1 MLQWHS
7 PEGISGK
14 IFRLQLNRNTVS
26 AVFQGLKGFEILLIF
41 RVITNPPTALARKA
55 ALHTYSKNNNRIN
68 HLLFMDSV
76 YPLHY
81 GLLIR

>member
-41 RVITNPPTALARKA
+41 FLRL
-55 ALHTYSKNNNRIN
+55 
-68 HLLFMDSV
+68 
-76 YPLHY
+76 
-81 GLLIR
+81 